1 MDDKDMIREE
11 EIREENIPEEDIPE
25 EIPEEYPEEEIKAP
39 LLGGTKDAP
48 VLRSGSAAGVRFL
61 GYLDEPEELLRGAR
75 RCLYGCDSGDDAAYL
90 PTTSG
95 MTLEDGSTTA
105 VPAPWS
111 IALVRGG
118 DMLALGADGTWGTL

>member
-1 MDDKDMIREE
+1 MDDKEMIREE
-11 EIREENIPEEDIPE
+11 IPEEE
-25 EIPEEYPEEEIKAP
+25 FPEEYPEEEIKAP

-61 GYLDEPEELLRGAR
+61 GYLDEPEELLRGVR
-75 RCLYGCDSGDDAAYL
+75 RCLYGCDSADDAAYL
-90 PTTSG
+90 PTESG

-118 DMLALGADGTWGTL
+118 DLLALGADGTWGTL